1 MNSMT
6 GYGRGSA
13 TGSSLELVVEVSSV
27 NRKNLEVQVS
37 APKEWS
43 GVDRLLT
50 DRVRGT
56 AGRGKVYL
64 QLTPQ
69 AVSETDPLGFDDQ
82 RITAVLNRLRELA
95 ISQQVSLDLDGHLL
109 FQIANSVRDTGEAE
123 DWQSLEAVI
132 REATESALEHWQS
145 MRAQEGKELQK
156 DLSERTKHLKGMV
169 EAIRG
174 HAGNTIAE
182 YRDKLMERL
191 RQAGLEMDVEDERV
205 LKEIALFA
213 DRCDISEELTR
224 LDSHLTMLEETLEA
238 EGLIGRKLDFIC
250 QEIYRELNTVGSK
263 ANNLE
268 ISRLIID
275 CKNEWERL
283 REQAANV
290 E

>member
-13 TGSSLELVVEVSSV
+13 TGSSLELVVEISSV
-27 NRKNLEVQVS
+27 NRKNLEVQIS

-43 GVDRLLT
+43 GVDRMLT
-50 DRVRGT
+50 EMVRNS

-64 QLTPQ
+64 QLSPQ
-69 AVSETDPLGFDDQ
+69 AVSENDSLGFDDQ
-82 RITAVLNRLRELA
+82 RIAAVLNRLRELA
-95 ISQQVSLDLDGHLL
+95 ISHQVSLDLDGHLL
-109 FQIANSVRDTGEAE
+109 YQIANSVRDTGEVE
-123 DWQSLEAVI
+123 DWQALESII
-132 REATESALEHWQS
+132 REATELALKRWQA
-145 MRAQEGKELQK
+145 MRAQEGNELQT
-156 DLSERTKHLKGMV
+156 DLSERTEQLRAMV
-169 EAIRG
+169 EAIRS
-174 HAGNTIAE
+174 HAANTVVE
-182 YRDKLMERL
+182 YREKLMERL
-191 RQAGLEMDVEDERV
+191 RQAGLELDLNDERV
-205 LKEIALFA
+205 LKEVALFA
-213 DRCDISEELTR
+213 DRCDIAEELTR
-224 LDSHLTMLEETLEA
+224 LDSHLTMLTDTLEA
-238 EGLIGRKLDFIC
+238 EGLVGRKLDFIC